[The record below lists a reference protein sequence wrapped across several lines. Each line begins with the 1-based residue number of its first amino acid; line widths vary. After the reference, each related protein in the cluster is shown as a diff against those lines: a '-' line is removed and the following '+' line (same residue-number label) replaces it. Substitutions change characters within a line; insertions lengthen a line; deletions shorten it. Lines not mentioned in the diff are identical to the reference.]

1 MNITT
6 LVVIWVGLGVVTL
19 ALALYRKVLASSE
32 TDVVHLGAG
41 EEKEI
46 PKQFTLAAKLASIDR
61 WGKTLTVVVVLIGI
75 CLGTAYLYF
84 ALKDPASAPGLRN
97 LYKQSEPNR

>member
-1 MNITT
+1 MN
-6 LVVIWVGLGVVTL
+6 LMVVIVVWVVLGVVTL
-19 ALALYRKVLASSE
+19 ALALYRKLLSSSE

-46 PKQFTLAAKLASIDR
+46 PKQLALAARMDSIDR
-61 WGKTLTVVVVLIGI
+61 WGKVLTVVVVSVGI
-75 CLGTAYLYF
+75 CLGMAYLYLAF
-84 ALKDPASAPGLRN
+84 NDPASAPELRN